1 MEARSNIHL
10 LRVVLLLLVT
20 LVETIMEAQLV
31 ELRLI
36 LSQEY
41 LIMTQLSK
49 GQVLEAPK
57 A

>member
-1 MEARSNIHL
+1 VEARSNIHL